1 MPRLSDIEVA
11 LTAEDKTGSAF
22 SSVTGKLG
30 ALGKVAGTAA
40 GAAALVGGAFIAAAK
55 TAIDFASSIQD
66 AAAAAGLS
74 VETYQ
79 ALRNEAGLAGVR
91 QEEFAS
97 AMSRATKVIGDAA
110 SGNKAAA
117 ETFAKL
123 GIGVRTASGEVRPTE
138 DIIRDLSDRIAE
150 MGSQAEKSSAA
161 AAIFGR
167 SAGPALVPMLEQGS
181 KGIDSFI
188 ASGKEMGLVLS
199 EELIR
204 KGDDAGDKLDILSN
218 TLQTTFA
225 GALLEVAPLV
235 SEMATDLAEAAV
247 AASDWWQAIRG
258 TDMGQ
263 KRINRLA
270 EEIRSTTRAIEHIQ
284 QADALTAY
292 MEGGEDKVT
301 SLRAELKRLNEDLV
315 RTAQGFTPS
324 GDAPPRTTGV
334 AGKTAEQLAAE
345 KALEEERKRL
355 ARDRAAAEKAALRDV
370 SDFEGAEQLRS
381 LMATEQY
388 YAELGQKRDEFVSE
402 GLESLRQAGEA
413 AVDEG
418 GAMALANATAGIE
431 AYEAIEARGV
441 EAAGRLSD
449 AFERVLF
456 AGFRD
461 GTDGMLDAFKAVLA
475 EMGAELLRSQL
486 RDGLASI
493 FGEALGNN
501 SKGSSSGWIAAVADL
516 FGSAGGGKGADL
528 SKLKGG
534 AMGGS
539 FIVPGTASG
548 DNVVPLFRANAGEK
562 VTITPPGGGGASAG
576 GGITIN
582 QTIYSPGSSAG
593 DMARLK
599 QAAKEGAD
607 EAVARIV
614 DMRSRGKL

>member
-11 LTAEDKTGSAF
+11 LTAQDKTGSAF
-22 SSVTGKLG
+22 SAVSGKLG

-110 SGNKAAA
+110 SGNAAA
-117 ETFAKL
+117 AQTFANL
-123 GIGVRTASGEVRPTE
+123 GIGVRTAAGEVRPTE
-138 DIIRDLSDRIAE
+138 DVIRDLSDRIAA
-150 MGSQAEKSSAA
+150 MGTQAEKSSAA
-161 AAIFGR
+161 ASIFGR

-181 KGIDSFI
+181 AGIDSFI

-218 TLQTTFA
+218 TLTTTFA

-235 SEMATDLAEAAV
+235 SEMATDLAQAAV

-263 KRINRLA
+263 KRLNRLA
-270 EEIRSTTRAIEHIQ
+270 EEIVAVQRSIEVKSATSGLERYLSGGDEAIARLRGELKGL
-284 QADALTAY
+284 QAD
-292 MEGGEDKVT
+292 
-301 SLRAELKRLNEDLV
+301 LV
-315 RTAQGFTPS
+315 STAQGFSTAANDS
-324 GDAPPRTTGV
+324 PRTSGTP
-334 AGKTAEQLAAE
+334 GKTAAEIEAE
-345 KALEEERKRL
+345 KAAAREQARL
-355 ARDRAAAEKAALRDV
+355 ARERAAAEKSALNDV
-370 SDFEGAEQLRS
+370 SDFEDAERLRS
-381 LMATEQY
+381 QMASEQY
-388 YAELGQKRDEFVSE
+388 YADLGQKRDEYVAE
-402 GLESLRQAGEA
+402 GLESFRQAGEA

-441 EAAGRLSD
+441 EAAGRLAD
-449 AFERVLF
+449 GFERVLF

-461 GTDGMLDAFKAVLA
+461 GTDGMLDAFKQVLV
-475 EMGAELLRSQL
+475 EMGSELLRSQL

-501 SKGSSSGWIAAVADL
+501 SKGSSGGWIAGLAGL

-539 FIVPGTASG
+539 FIVPGSASG

-562 VTITPPGGGGASAG
+562 VTITPPGGGASSGG
-576 GGITIN
+576 GGITIVQN
-582 QTIYSPGSSAG
+582 INAPGSSAG
-593 DMARLK
+593 DEARLRK
-599 QAAKEGAD
+599 AAKDGAD
-607 EAVARIV
+607 EAVARII
-614 DMRSRGKL
+614 DMRARGRL

>member
-110 SGNKAAA
+110 SGNAAAA

-123 GIGVRTASGEVRPTE
+123 GIGVRTAAGEVRPTE
-138 DIIRDLSDRIAE
+138 DVIRDLSDRIAA

-181 KGIDSFI
+181 AGIDSFI

-218 TLQTTFA
+218 TIQTTFA

-258 TDMGQ
+258 TDQGE
-263 KRINRLA
+263 KRIKRLA
-270 EEIRSTTRAIEHIQ
+270 DEIRSTTSAIEHIQ
-284 QADALTAY
+284 QADPITAY
-292 MEGGEDKVT
+292 MEGGEAAIT
-301 SLRAELKRLNEDLV
+301 RMRAELKSLNEDLV
-315 RTAQGFTPS
+315 RTAQGFKPS

-334 AGKTAEQLAAE
+334 TGKTAEQLAAE
-345 KALEEERKRL
+345 KAAEAERKRL
-355 ARDRAAAEKAALRDV
+355 ARDRAAAEKAALREV

-381 LMATEQY
+381 QMATEQY
-388 YAELGQKRDEFVSE
+388 YAALAQRREEYVAA
-402 GLESLRQAGEA
+402 GLEEFRQSGEA
-413 AVDEG
+413 AIDEAG
-418 GAMALANATAGIE
+418 SMALANAMASLDGFQ
-431 AYEAIEARGV
+431 AIEDRGLQ
-441 EAAGRLSD
+441 AAENVADS
-449 AFERVLF
+449 FERILF

-461 GTDGMLDAFKAVLA
+461 GADGMLDAFKAVLVQ
-475 EMGAELLRSQL
+475 MGMELLRSQL
-486 RDGLASI
+486 REGLASI
-493 FGEALGNN
+493 FSDALGNN
-501 SKGSSSGWIAAVADL
+501 SKGSGGGWTSAILSVL
-516 FGSAGGGKGADL
+516 GSASGGKSG
-528 SKLKGG
+528 SIGTLKGA

-539 FIVPGTASG
+539 FIVPGTSSG
-548 DNVVPLFRANAGEK
+548 DKVVPLFRANAGEK
-562 VTITPPGGGGASAG
+562 VTITPPGGGAASSGDGVTIVQNISAPGANQETVAAIRREAAMAARSAVG
-576 GGITIN
+576 EIIN
-582 QTIYSPGSSAG
+582 
-593 DMARLK
+593 
-599 QAAKEGAD
+599 
-607 EAVARIV
+607 
-614 DMRSRGKL
+614 MRSRGRL